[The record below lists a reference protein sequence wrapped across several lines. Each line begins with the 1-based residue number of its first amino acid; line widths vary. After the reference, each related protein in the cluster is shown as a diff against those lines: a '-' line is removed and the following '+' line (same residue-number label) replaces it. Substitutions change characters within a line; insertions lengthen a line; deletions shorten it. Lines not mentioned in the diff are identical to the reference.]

1 MTSTRSPDGPSNAL
15 RAEIATRWNAHP
27 GMQHMGATVRL
38 LDDGT
43 VHAAIDSIKPHHRG
57 GLGTDAINGA
67 VIAGLFDL
75 VVGLAGYQYT
85 HGTTAGVAQLNIHYM
100 RPVRG
105 DRIEVVG
112 RPTRVGRNLVFA
124 SGKLHDEQGVVC
136 ASCDGIVAVSG
147 HSSVSGEMSAVL

>member
-1 MTSTRSPDGPSNAL
+1 
-15 RAEIATRWNAHP
+15 
-27 GMQHMGATVRL
+27 MGATVRL

-43 VHAAIDSIKPHHRG
+43 VKATMDSIKPYHRG

-75 VVGLAGYQYT
+75 VVGLAGYQHT
-85 HGTTAGVAQLNIHYM
+85 RGKTAGVAQLNIHYM

-105 DRIEVVG
+105 NSLEVVG

-124 SGKLHDEQGVVC
+124 SGELHDEQGVVC

-147 HSSVSGEMSAVL
+147 HPSDDSEMSAVL